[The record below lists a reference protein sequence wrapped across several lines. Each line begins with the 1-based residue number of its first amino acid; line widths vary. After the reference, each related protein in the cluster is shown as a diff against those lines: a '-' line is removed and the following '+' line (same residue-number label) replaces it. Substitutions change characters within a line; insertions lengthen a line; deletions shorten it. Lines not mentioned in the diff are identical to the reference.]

1 MGDGE
6 AQTLWKVLLQR
17 VKAGPGVGELQLVEN
32 REQDGTFTDSK
43 EKQKCPSPPLSLLRR
58 APT

>member
-6 AQTLWKVLLQR
+6 AQTLWKALLQW

-43 EKQKCPSPPLSLLRR
+43 EKQKCPSLF
-58 APT
+58 